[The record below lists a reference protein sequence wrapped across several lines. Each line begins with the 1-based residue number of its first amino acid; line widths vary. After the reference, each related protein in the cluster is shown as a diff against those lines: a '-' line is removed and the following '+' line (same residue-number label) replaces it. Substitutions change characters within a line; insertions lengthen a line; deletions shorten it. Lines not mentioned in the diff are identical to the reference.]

1 MEGLTRSL
9 GQMIGGNQLQVA
21 TLEAQGSREL
31 SAVGSEGGDQENPEV
46 RTRGVRMERSP
57 DEGVP
62 QARRPRLRQISCE
75 TCCLRVENYH
85 HLLKCCGCRNW
96 VHEGCL
102 EVFDIGTSWH
112 ADVCLTCKF
121 QVTRMLRVVSA
132 VEFSQGHRWNQD
144 EWFETLQHKLSV
156 GIGYG
161 ISSNKDL
168 NELELFMAKAMMN
181 GLRLRKDPIAVTPT
195 DGVGGGSEGSV
206 QGGPTP
212 IAEPT
217 VPQGVG
223 QIDAT

>member
-9 GQMIGGNQLQVA
+9 GQMLGGNQLQVA
-21 TLEAQGSREL
+21 TLAAQESQEV
-31 SAVGSEGGDQENPEV
+31 SAAGSEGGDQENPEV

-62 QARRPRLRQISCE
+62 QARRHRLRQISCE

-102 EVFDIGTSWH
+102 EVLDIGTPWH
-112 ADVCLTCKF
+112 ADVCLTCNF
-121 QVTRMLRVVSA
+121 QVTRMLRVVNA
-132 VEFSQGHRWNQD
+132 VEFSQGHRWNQY

-161 ISSNKDL
+161 ISGNKDM
-168 NELELFMAKAMMN
+168 NELEFFMAKAILN
-181 GLRLRKDPIAVTPT
+181 GLRYRKDPIEVTPT
-195 DGVGGGSEGSV
+195 AGVGEGSQGSV
-206 QGGPTP
+206 QGGPTSIEQP
-212 IAEPT
+212 SSRS
-217 VPQGVG
+217 GSN
-223 QIDAT
+223 